1 MKEGECMKNTQIYIY
16 VNGKISGVCDGRIK
30 QNDGGDEI
38 KYNIF
43 NIL

>member
-1 MKEGECMKNTQIYIY
+1 MKNTQIHIY

>member
-16 VNGKISGVCDGRIK
+16 INGKIPGMCEGRIK
-30 QNDGGDEI
+30 ENDGGDEVI
-38 KYNIF
+38 YDIF